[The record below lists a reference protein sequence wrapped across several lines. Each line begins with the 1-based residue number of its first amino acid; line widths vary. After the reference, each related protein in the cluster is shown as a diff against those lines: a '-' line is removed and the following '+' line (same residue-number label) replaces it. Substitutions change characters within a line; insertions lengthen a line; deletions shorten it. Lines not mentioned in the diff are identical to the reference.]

1 MEKINILNDFLF
13 YLVLLN
19 IFIKGLIR
27 SSKRF
32 LCFFFGSMACLWFL
46 NIKEEK
52 GFRQYNTTQIFLENQ
67 TALQASFKSVRK
79 NLSCY
84 MFCYVY
90 YVLYMLILIL
100 FHLLDK
106 NENIINDLIWLGGS
120 KVPKFS
126 NYMLLLDFRGYATQQ
141 LINSTHYLER
151 KI

>member
-1 MEKINILNDFLF
+1 
-13 YLVLLN
+13 
-19 IFIKGLIR
+19 
-27 SSKRF
+27 
-32 LCFFFGSMACLWFL
+32 MACLWFL

-52 GFRQYNTTQIFLENQ
+52 GFRQYNTTQTFLENQ

-106 NENIINDLIWLGGS
+106 NENIINDLI
-120 KVPKFS
+120 
-126 NYMLLLDFRGYATQQ
+126 
-141 LINSTHYLER
+141 
-151 KI
+151 